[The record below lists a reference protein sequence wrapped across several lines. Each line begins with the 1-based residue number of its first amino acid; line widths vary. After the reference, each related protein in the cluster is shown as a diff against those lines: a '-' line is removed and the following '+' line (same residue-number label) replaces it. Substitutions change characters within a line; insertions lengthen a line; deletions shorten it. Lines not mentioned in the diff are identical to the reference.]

1 MPALLE
7 KIATLELEISRTQK
21 NKATA
26 KHLGDLKAKL
36 CAARRELISP
46 EKGGGGGKAKGFEVQ
61 RFGDSRCALIGF
73 PSVGKSSL
81 LTALTGVQSEAAAYE
96 FTTLTCIPGVINYND
111 CKIQLL
117 DLPGIITG
125 AAQGKGSSH
134 GEHVGCLEC
143 PMRLASLAMRA
154 LSFRYSTGW
163 FFGFMVALNADCQQE
178 TFPCDRGH
186 RCVDASRICD
196 GLVDCVDAS
205 DEANCG
211 TAGQAPGDHES
222 ESHPG
227 DVMSVA
233 ALEQAELART
243 VARAHRREQDGR
255 KRAEQE
261 KKLKES
267 LLQEAQKALRSSD
280 EEKSR
285 CQNAEQGTECFSH
298 VLYAMSHGIFEHPHW
313 YPGLSSDS
321 DFSDFQAL
329 LHLLPQNGCP
339 RPCRGA
345 TCLQLR
351 LQPLCLLRVDWLQQ
365 VELIQHPSWYPELT
379 AESSKRELA
388 KSLWQRGDPNCYR
401 PCHLGEENDPHL
413 LELVRTPRQKEGT
426 HLRPASKPHPG
437 ATVPQAAAPVSTERC
452 DEHGVTYL
460 PLDMPGVVP
469 QFAETARRC
478 QELCS
483 YQPGAAYYS
492 FDRPTSTCHCQAA
505 EVGMRHQGS
514 WGFVSGSVGCNG
526 VTLHPDTQLIVHNL
540 DIGCYQAGVFF
551 SGTASSESYEAN
563 SLRCQRRCQTAPELC
578 EHFVYFRGTR
588 V

>member
-1 MPALLE
+1 MPAL
-7 KIATLELEISRTQK
+7 S
-21 NKATA
+21 
-26 KHLGDLKAKL
+26 
-36 CAARRELISP
+36 
-46 EKGGGGGKAKGFEVQ
+46 FW
-61 RFGDSRCALIGF
+61 
-73 PSVGKSSL
+73 
-81 LTALTGVQSEAAAYE
+81 Y
-96 FTTLTCIPGVINYND
+96 
-111 CKIQLL
+111 
-117 DLPGIITG
+117 
-125 AAQGKGSSH
+125 
-134 GEHVGCLEC
+134 
-143 PMRLASLAMRA
+143 RA
-154 LSFRYSTGW
+154 GW
-163 FFGFMVALNADCQQE
+163 FSGFVVALNADCQQE
-178 TFPCDRGH
+178 ALPCDHGH

-196 GLVDCVDAS
+196 GLLDCVDAS

-211 TAGQAPGDHES
+211 TAGQPPGSDHES
-222 ESHPG
+222 YPG

-255 KRAEQE
+255 KRIEHE
-261 KKLKES
+261 KKLQES
-267 LLQEAQKALRSSD
+267 LLQEARKSLRRSD

-298 VLYAMSHGIFEHPHW
+298 VLYAMSHGIFEHPNW
-313 YPGLSSDS
+313 YPGLSADS

-339 RPCRGA
+339 RPCRGG

-365 VELIQHPSWYPELT
+365 VELIQHPAWYPELT
-379 AESSKRELA
+379 AASSKRELA
-388 KSLWQRGDPNCYR
+388 KSLWQRGDPNCFR

-426 HLRPASKPHPG
+426 HLRSASKPHPG
-437 ATVPQAAAPVSTERC
+437 VAVTQAATPVSERC

-469 QFAETARRC
+469 QFAETPRRC

-526 VTLHPDTQLIVHNL
+526 VALHPDTQLIVHYL

-551 SGTASSESYEAN
+551 SGAASSESYEAN

-578 EHFVYFRGTR
+578 EHFVYFSFDRRCQLLKYSGQRINGLGVTSGPRGCT
-588 V
+588 VSDT